1 MVIVVFGTKFSMG
14 NRLCSKENIK
24 VITLLG
30 CLSSREFGQNSWKA
44 EEAEIDCD
52 KVDYLSFKVTK
63 LP

>member
-14 NRLCSKENIK
+14 NRLCSKENK

-30 CLSSREFGQNSWKA
+30 CLLSRKFGQNLWKA
-44 EEAEIDCD
+44 EEAEIDYD